1 MTKKGGEKQIFLPVG
16 NNGAETSKR
25 NKLEPETVMVFF
37 LKYVS
42 IHNVSFSCIPQNF

>member
-1 MTKKGGEKQIFLPVG
+1 MTKKKQIFLPVG

-25 NKLEPETVMVFF
+25 NKLESESVMVFF

-42 IHNVSFSCIPQNF
+42 IHNVSFS

>member
-1 MTKKGGEKQIFLPVG
+1 MTKKGGGEQVFLPVG
-16 NNGAETSKR
+16 NNEAETSKR
-25 NKLEPETVMVFF
+25 NKLEPESVTVFL

>member
-1 MTKKGGEKQIFLPVG
+1 MEQ
-16 NNGAETSKR
+16 TSKKK
-25 NKLEPETVMVFF
+25 KLGPESVMVFF